1 MSTSESFH
9 VTLQTC
15 LDKNILNGPI
25 AVNWRPETAMM
36 SEIFRRRASDEV
48 NIA

>member
-9 VTLQTC
+9 VTLQTFI
-15 LDKNILNGPI
+15 DNSILNGPI
-25 AVNWRPETAMM
+25 AVNWRPETAV
-36 SEIFRRRASDEV
+36 SKIFCRRASQEV